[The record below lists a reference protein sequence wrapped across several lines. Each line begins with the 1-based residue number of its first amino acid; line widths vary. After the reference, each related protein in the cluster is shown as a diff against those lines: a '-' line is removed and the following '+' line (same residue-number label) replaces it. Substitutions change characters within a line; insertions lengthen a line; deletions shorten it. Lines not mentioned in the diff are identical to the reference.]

1 MGEARRPSPR
11 FGIGS
16 GHAPARRP
24 TAPLRLQPV
33 TPDPDHTPA
42 ETVPDGAGPARQRYK
57 LTLAYEGTDFHG
69 WQKQEPPASEHP
81 ELVASTPDDITPGRV
96 SMRTVQDT
104 VERAVRTV
112 LRERVVLKG
121 ASRTDSGVHAG
132 GFFPDGEPG
141 GQVAAFTTQ
150 PDPAK
155 GVGWPAERG
164 TDALVRALNGTLPRD
179 VLCLRAE
186 TVPLD
191 FDPIGGAVAKEYT
204 YRIVTGQMRPLW
216 DRRFVFHT
224 WHDLELEPMR
234 AAARLIVGERDFVA
248 FAQASHGRKT
258 TVREVFACDVEGVGD
273 GKWGMGNGR
282 GTPSDPPEGGPP
294 PPSATGEEN
303 AFVIRVSGSGFLY
316 NMVRII
322 AGTLMEVGRGKI
334 APEQIP
340 AILESKDRK
349 NAGPT
354 LPPQGLRLEWIRY
367 DQGPQTPSPN
377 EPGA

>member
-1 MGEARRPSPR
+1 MP
-11 FGIGS
+11 
-16 GHAPARRP
+16 
-24 TAPLRLQPV
+24 
-33 TPDPDHTPA
+33 
-42 ETVPDGAGPARQRYK
+42 RYK
-57 LTLAYEGTDFHG
+57 IKVAYEGTDFHG

-81 ELVASTPDDITPGRV
+81 ELVASTPDDIAPGRV

-132 GFFPDGEPG
+132 GFFPEGEPFFGQPG

-150 PDPAK
+150 PDPEK

-204 YRIVTGQMRPLW
+204 YRIVTGQVRPLW

-248 FAQASHGRKT
+248 FAQASHGRKST
-258 TVREVFACDVEGVGD
+258 IREVFACDVED
-273 GKWGMGNGR
+273 I
-282 GTPSDPPEGGPP
+282 TTAGGPA
-294 PPSATGEEN
+294 S
-303 AFVIRVSGSGFLY
+303 FQIRVSGSGFLY

-340 AILESKDRK
+340 AILESNDRK

-367 DQGPQTPSPN
+367 AD
-377 EPGA
+377 